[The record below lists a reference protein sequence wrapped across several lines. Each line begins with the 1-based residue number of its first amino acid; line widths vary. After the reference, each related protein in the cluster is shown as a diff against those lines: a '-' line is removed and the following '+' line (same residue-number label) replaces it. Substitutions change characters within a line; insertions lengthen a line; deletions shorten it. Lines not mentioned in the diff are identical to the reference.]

1 MNKRPVFH
9 LVSYMTLVIG
19 VAMLLC
25 AIVSWIYDET
35 FKVRMSLIESGLIA
49 IGCAGIVGILTRGD
63 INLSRRDGFG
73 VVTFGWIAATM
84 FGSLPYIL
92 SGVIPH
98 PVAAMFETMSG
109 FTTTGASVLPAP
121 GSVYQ
126 SFDAIPHSIHFWRAL
141 THWFGGMGVL
151 VLCVAILPF
160 LGVGGMQIYRAEM
173 PGPSKDRLTPRI
185 TTTAKL
191 LWGVYATFTLVE
203 TLLLKFVGGMNWFD
217 ALCHTFGTMA
227 TGGFSTQGASVGA
240 YDSVT
245 IDIIITVFMFMAG
258 VNFSL
263 HYYALTG
270 KPQRYFKDPEFRFYL
285 FLIIGVTLF
294 VTFNIW
300 SHGISP
306 FGRSLRDAA
315 FTTTSIITTTGFCT
329 ADFDTWPNASRLLM
343 VLIMFVG
350 GCAGSTGGGMK
361 IVRIFIMFKKMVR
374 EMKLFMRPSSV
385 IQMKL
390 GGKPVEQEIISHI
403 AAFFAIF
410 VLIFAIGSFVMTF
423 FTPNLETAATSV
435 IATLGNIGPGLDA
448 VGATQNYAAIPHAGQ
463 AFLTCLML
471 LGRLEL
477 YTVLILFL
485 PGFWKK

>member
-1 MNKRPVFH
+1 MNKRAVFH

-19 VAMLLC
+19 FAMLVC
-25 AIVSWIYDET
+25 AWVSWIHDEPL
-35 FKVRMSLIESGLIA
+35 KIQLSLVESGLIA
-49 IGCAGIVGILTRGD
+49 IGCAGIVGILTRGE

-73 VVTFGWIAATM
+73 IVTFGWISCAV

-98 PVAAMFETMSG
+98 PVSAMFETMSG
-109 FTTTGASVLPAP
+109 FTTTGASVLS
-121 GSVYQ
+121 GLEE
-126 SFDAIPHSIHFWRAL
+126 IPRGIHFWRAL

-191 LWGVYATFTLVE
+191 LWGVYALFTLVE

-227 TGGFSTQGASVGA
+227 TGGFSTRSASIGA
-240 YDSVT
+240 YDSAV
-245 IDIIITVFMFMAG
+245 IDAIITVFMFLAG

-263 HYYALTG
+263 HYHALTG
-270 KPQRYFKDPEFRFYL
+270 KPQRYFKDPEFRFYFILL
-285 FLIIGVTLF
+285 FGSTLF
-294 VTFNIW
+294 ITLNVW
-300 SHGISP
+300 SHGLASL
-306 FGRSLRDAA
+306 GRSFRDAA
-315 FTTTSIITTTGFCT
+315 FTSTSILTTTGFCT
-329 ADFDTWPNASRLLM
+329 ADFDIWPNASRLLLVAM
-343 VLIMFVG
+343 MFIG

-361 IVRIFIMFKKMVR
+361 VVRIFIMFKKIVR
-374 EMKLFMRPSSV
+374 EMKLFMRPSAV

-403 AAFFAIF
+403 SAFFAIF
-410 VLIFAIGSFVMTF
+410 VLIFAFGSFFMTL
-423 FTPNLETAATSV
+423 FTPDLETAATSV
-435 IATLGNIGPGLDA
+435 IATLGNIGPGLKD
-448 VGATQNYAAIPHAGQ
+448 VGATCNYAAIPHVGQ

-485 PGFWKK
+485 PSFWKK